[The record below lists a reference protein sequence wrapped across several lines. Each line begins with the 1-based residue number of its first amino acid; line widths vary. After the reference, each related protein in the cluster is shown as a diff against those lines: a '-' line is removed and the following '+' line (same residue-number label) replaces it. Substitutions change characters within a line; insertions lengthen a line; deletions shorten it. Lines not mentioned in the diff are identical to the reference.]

1 LEKFLLHTDKNLT
14 REQIDRRNDGHYDP
28 ASEVALRSKQRRQ
41 AVRRE
46 LAIQNVLRLLIVIA
60 FFGVWYIGTLKWPP
74 IILPT
79 PHNVFQTLWNV
90 RDLVIS
96 NGLATLKAVFMGFTL
111 GASLGF
117 GLGFIVAHSRRA
129 EAVLGP
135 FIVGSQALPKTALA
149 PLFVLWFGFGIMP
162 KIILAA
168 TICFFPLFE
177 NTVVGLRRVDESYLK
192 LFRSAGASTWQV
204 FRYLRLINST
214 PLILISIR
222 VSLLYALIG
231 VVVGEFISGNEGLG
245 FLVISAQGN
254 FDASLTFAVLVAL
267 TLMGL
272 ALYGIARA
280 IEERILHHLH
290 LGSGS
295 VGSDS
300 KSKLGN

>member
-1 LEKFLLHTDKNLT
+1 
-14 REQIDRRNDGHYDP
+14 
-28 ASEVALRSKQRRQ
+28 
-41 AVRRE
+41 
-46 LAIQNVLRLLIVIA
+46 
-60 FFGVWYIGTLKWPP
+60 
-74 IILPT
+74 
-79 PHNVFQTLWNV
+79 
-90 RDLVIS
+90 
-96 NGLATLKAVFMGFTL
+96 MGFTL

-192 LFRSAGASTWQV
+192 LFRSTGASTWQV

-254 FDASLTFAVLVAL
+254 LMHLLPLQCWWHLLSWDWLCMALPELSRNGFLTIFISEAVLWEATANQNLATNVTFTEL
-267 TLMGL
+267 VNGTSTLCFD
-272 ALYGIARA
+272 YHGIAINFKHRTFT
-280 IEERILHHLH
+280 R
-290 LGSGS
+290 
-295 VGSDS
+295 
-300 KSKLGN
+300 KLVHNDQCASRVMLLLKELCTYLMDLCKVLDCVRRC